1 MNFIDR
7 TFTLRNLILAK
18 VVILTAAWAG
28 LEGYL
33 SFGDISLM
41 AQDNAETAQ
50 QKADESDNEAESAET
65 RGDAKSSTRKSLL
78 EGLLELPSI
87 NPDEISR
94 EELGRYLALV
104 ERKEQQVKER
114 LELLNQRED
123 QLKALE
129 NGVEEKIQ
137 RLAEERKFFSE
148 TIQKEKVLKDERTK
162 TLADFY
168 SKMKPKVAAPIFE
181 KLDRD
186 LVVELFGMMP
196 QKQIRSIL
204 TVMQPD
210 ESVRITEYYG
220 RIRSGREYDV
230 LREMNTS
237 LVDEFQ
243 KCKGMPE

>member
-1 MNFIDR
+1 MKWFDR
-7 TFTLRNLILAK
+7 MITLRNLVLAKMFILA
-18 VVILTAAWAG
+18 IAWLAI
-28 LEGYL
+28 EGYFT
-33 SFGDISLM
+33 FGDSPVM
-41 AQDNAETAQ
+41 AQNAEDSTAQ
-50 QKADESDNEAESAET
+50 EVEESSQES
-65 RGDAKSSTRKSLL
+65 GPKKSDGRKSLL

-87 NPDEISR
+87 SPDKISR
-94 EELGRYLALV
+94 EELGRYLSLV
-104 ERKEQQVKER
+104 ERKEQQVQER
-114 LELLNQRED
+114 LKLLSERED
-123 QLKALE
+123 QLKTLE
-129 NGVEEKIQ
+129 SSVEEKIQ

-162 TLADFY
+162 TLADY
-168 SKMKPKVAAPIFE
+168 YGKMKPKVAAPIFE

-196 QKQIRSIL
+196 DKQIRSIL
-204 TVMQPD
+204 SVMQPQ